1 MTYVEMTELFKSRSL
16 DYSPP
21 PRDGMYWV
29 YYLNEPFCG
38 VEKHRKINRSV
49 VFFPNLPGG
58 NYYIKDV
65 TTDDLANRITGF
77 ILKIKQKKLD
87 ESLKKLNTDFC
98 K

>member
-16 DYSPP
+16 DYNPP

-29 YYLNEPFCG
+29 YYLDEPFCG
-38 VEKHRKINRSV
+38 VEKHRKINRSI

-77 ILKIKQKKLD
+77 ILKIKQKKNGWIVKEIKYRFL
-87 ESLKKLNTDFC
+87 
-98 K
+98 